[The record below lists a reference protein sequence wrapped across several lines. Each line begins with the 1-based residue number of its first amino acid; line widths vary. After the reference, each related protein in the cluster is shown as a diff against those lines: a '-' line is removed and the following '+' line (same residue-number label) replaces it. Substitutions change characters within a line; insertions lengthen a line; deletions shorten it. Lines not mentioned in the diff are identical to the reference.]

1 MTDDINTNAYHI
13 ASGIAEMHLATLT
26 HVNSGFRHLQLMQFL
41 ERACWDIPSDQLLID
56 KELLGPY
63 ESDGLT
69 AFAVTPSAVVIPKT
83 QEEVIATVQICARH
97 KVPFVSE
104 VVELVF
110 LGQLCP

>member
-1 MTDDINTNAYHI
+1 
-13 ASGIAEMHLATLT
+13 
-26 HVNSGFRHLQLMQFL
+26 MQFL
-41 ERACWDIPSDQLLID
+41 EELAGIFPSDQLLID

-97 KVPFVSE
+97 KVPFVSRGSGTSLSGAAMP
-104 VVELVF
+104 VEEGIVIALNRLNRIIELNPKQRTARVEPGVIN
-110 LGQLCP
+110 LR